1 MVKGKESLYFESYLT
16 TKSVTLLFRDLC
28 PDNVLLGEK
37 GHLLLTYMCRWAD
50 VDSQV
55 NADAIKRLYAAPE
68 VNGIFQ
74 LSPAADWWSF
84 GALIFE
90 LLTGKVCKYN
100 KQESEIDISIDGAI
114 YAW

>member
-1 MVKGKESLYFESYLT
+1 MV
-16 TKSVTLLFRDLC
+16 FRDLQ

-37 GHLLLTYMCRWAD
+37 GHLLLTYVCRWAD

-55 NADAIKRLYAAPE
+55 SAEAIERLYAAPE

-74 LSPAADWWSF
+74 LTPAADWWSF

-90 LLTGKVCKYN
+90 LLTGKVCKYKYN
-100 KQESEIDISIDGAI
+100 RHRKIDMSVDKRMKALFCSLV
-114 YAW
+114 A